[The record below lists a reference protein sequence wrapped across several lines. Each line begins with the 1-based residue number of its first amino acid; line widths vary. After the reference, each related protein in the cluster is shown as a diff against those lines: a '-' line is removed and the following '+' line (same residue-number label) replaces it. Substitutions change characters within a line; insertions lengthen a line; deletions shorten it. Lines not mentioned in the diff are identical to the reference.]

1 MNILTAPA
9 PKTVEIDGAEIPIN
23 WDFRASIHFEI
34 IMGDASLSDEEK
46 IEKALETYDPQ
57 IPYNLSEAVDR
68 MLWFYRAGKEENNTS
83 TANTRRSA
91 QIYSYEYD
99 DEYIYAAF
107 LEQYGVD
114 LQDIPALHWWKFKA
128 MFLGLKSD
136 TRIVE
141 IMGYRDMEITSKM
154 SNEQK
159 QFYRR
164 MKKQF
169 AIPMPKTEREK
180 LNAIEEALLNGGD
193 ISKML

>member
-1 MNILTAPA
+1 
-9 PKTVEIDGAEIPIN
+9 
-23 WDFRASIHFEI
+23 
-34 IMGDASLSDEEK
+34 
-46 IEKALETYDPQ
+46 
-57 IPYNLSEAVDR
+57 
-68 MLWFYRAGKEENNTS
+68 
-83 TANTRRSA
+83 
-91 QIYSYEYD
+91 
-99 DEYIYAAF
+99 
-107 LEQYGVD
+107 
-114 LQDIPALHWWKFKA
+114 

-180 LNAIEEALLNGGD
+180 LNAIEDALLNGGD

>member
-1 MNILTAPA
+1 
-9 PKTVEIDGAEIPIN
+9 
-23 WDFRASIHFEI
+23 
-34 IMGDASLSDEEK
+34 
-46 IEKALETYDPQ
+46 
-57 IPYNLSEAVDR
+57 
-68 MLWFYRAGKEENNTS
+68 
-83 TANTRRSA
+83 
-91 QIYSYEYD
+91 
-99 DEYIYAAF
+99 
-107 LEQYGVD
+107 
-114 LQDIPALHWWKFKA
+114 

>member
-1 MNILTAPA
+1 MNILTEPA
-9 PKTVEIDGAEIPIN
+9 PKAVNIDGAEVPIN
-23 WDFRASIHFEI
+23 SDFRASIRFE
-34 IMGDASLSDEEK
+34 MMMDNWELSEEEK
-46 IEKALETYDPQ
+46 TFKALEIYYPE
-57 IPYNLSEAVDR
+57 IPANIPEAIDKL
-68 MLWFYRAGKEENNTS
+68 LWFYRAGKEERES
-83 TANTRRSA
+83 APDGPRKAA
-91 QIYSYEYD
+91 QIYSYFYD

-107 LEQYGVD
+107 LGQYGVD
-114 LQDIPALHWWKFKA
+114 LQDVEYLHWWKFKA

-141 IMGYRDMEITSKM
+141 IMGYREVTISPKM

-169 AIPMPKTEREK
+169 AIPLPKTEREK

-193 ISKML
+193 ISKIL